1 MENLR
6 DIKLFGDKGKV
17 TEHKLEIKL
26 DDDPLS
32 NAVYSIYCANTIIKG
47 TATKVER
54 NTIDL
59 ARIRNRLEDAIDSIN
74 KELLKYE
81 ARDKSNGYSI

>member
-6 DIKLFGDKGKV
+6 DVKLYGSRGEI

-26 DDDPLS
+26 EDDLLS
-32 NAVYSIYCANTIIKG
+32 NAIYSIYCANTIIKG

-54 NTIDL
+54 NTMDL
-59 ARIRNRLEDAIDSIN
+59 ARIRNRLEDAIDSVS

-81 ARDKSNGYSI
+81 IKENKQ